1 MNTKPSPRTVLYTA
15 LLLSSAYMAVS
26 VPSLFGGSYNCCGD
40 SSCSTL
46 YSTEACPSGAAQ
58 CDAGLARK
66 CCENRCNQP

>member
-1 MNTKPSPRTVLYTA
+1 MKATPRARTVLYTS

-40 SSCSTL
+40 QNCGTL
-46 YSTEACPSGAAQ
+46 YSTEACPSGSSQ
-58 CDAGLARK
+58 CEVLKK